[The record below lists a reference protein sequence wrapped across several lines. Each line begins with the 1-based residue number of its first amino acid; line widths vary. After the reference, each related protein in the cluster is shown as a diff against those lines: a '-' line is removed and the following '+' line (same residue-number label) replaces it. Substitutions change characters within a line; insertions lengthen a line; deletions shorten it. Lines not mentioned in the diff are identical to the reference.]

1 MERRNA
7 LKSMAM
13 LIGGAVALP
22 EWANAWSTNSITAKN
37 WLRPNLASVLSEA
50 VETIIPKTNTPGAKD
65 LGLDTFVQKMVADCY
80 SKEVQSAFAKGIGQ
94 IDSVAQQK
102 YSKPFVQL
110 DTPQRIELLK
120 GFESGA
126 ETKDFYGLLKGL
138 TVRGYLNSE
147 YVMTNNTHYEM
158 VPGRYHGCVKV
169 K

>member
-94 IDSVAQQK
+94 IDSVAQQN
-102 YSKPFVQL
+102 
-110 DTPQRIELLK
+110 TANHLL
-120 GFESGA
+120 SLIHHSA
-126 ETKDFYGLLKGL
+126 S
-138 TVRGYLNSE
+138 N
-147 YVMTNNTHYEM
+147 
-158 VPGRYHGCVKV
+158 C
-169 K
+169 

>member
-50 VETIIPKTNTPGAKD
+50 VETIIPKTSTPGAKD

-80 SKEVQSAFAKGIGQ
+80 DKKSQETFS
-94 IDSVAQQK
+94 
-102 YSKPFVQL
+102 
-110 DTPQRIELLK
+110 K
-120 GFESGA
+120 GFNLVDAAAKRDGA
-126 ETKDFYGLLKGL
+126 GP
-138 TVRGYLNSE
+138 V
-147 YVMTNNTHYEM
+147 
-158 VPGRYHGCVKV
+158 
-169 K
+169 

>member
-13 LIGGAVALP
+13 LIGGAIALP
-22 EWANAWSTNSITAKN
+22 EWANGWSTNSLTTQN

-65 LGLDTFVQKMVADCY
+65 LGLDTFVQKMIVDCY

-94 IDSVAQQK
+94 IDAVAQQQ
-102 YSKPFVQL
+102 YSKPFTQL

-120 GFESGA
+120 GFEKGA

-147 YVMTNNTHYEM
+147 YVMTNITHYEM
-158 VPGRYHGCVKV
+158 VPGRYHGCIKV